1 MAEEVKQPTQAPVE
15 APIETMDHEEKT
27 QHPVDKSVGGLKFY
41 KEQLEKERTA
51 REQMQ
56 KELDTIK
63 TSKMKEQNQWKELYE
78 VEQKKSMEAQER
90 LSQIS
95 EALVSD
101 KMRIAI
107 EKEVAKLGLVEGA
120 LEDLDLLDKSMIEIE
135 TTSSGKV
142 HFNNVKEWAEN
153 LRAKKPHWFNSN
165 SGPVINNKRPGSYEK
180 VEISADDILALEK
193 TDKAAYYKLM
203 QERLAKK

>member
-1 MAEEVKQPTQAPVE
+1 MSEEVKQTTQVPVE
-15 APIETMDHEEKT
+15 TPIETMDHEEKT
-27 QHPVDKSVGGLKFY
+27 QPADKSVGGLKFY
-41 KEQLEKERTA
+41 KEQLEKERVA
-51 REQMQ
+51 REQIQ
-56 KELDTIK
+56 KELESIK

-95 EALVSD
+95 EALVAD

-107 EKEVAKLGLVEGA
+107 EKEVSKLGLVDSA
-120 LEDLDLLDKSMIEIE
+120 LEDLDMLDKSMIEIE

-165 SGPVINNKRPGSYEK
+165 AGPAINNKRPGSYEK
-180 VEISADDILALEK
+180 VEISADEILALEK

-203 QERLAKK
+203 QERLAKR